1 MLRLIGI
8 GAQKAG
14 TTWLYQQLRQ
24 HPRVRFPAGKEVH
37 FWDREYPSASGE
49 AYRALF
55 SDDPGQVEC
64 DMTPAYSTLAEDVVR
79 QCRAVAPEA
88 RVVFVLR
95 NPIERAW
102 SSALMALER
111 SEMTIDEASD
121 QWFLDHF
128 FSRGSRLRGDYARTL
143 DIWRRQF
150 GHQHVLVLPYA
161 GLQED
166 PVAFLRQCA
175 EFVGL
180 DWIPA
185 WDPRILGKPVF
196 SGSGAPLPPH
206 LRERLRELYAP
217 LIAQLEGQI
226 PWDPRCWLD

>member
-24 HPRVRFPAGKEVH
+24 HPRVRFPAGKEAH
-37 FWDREYPSASGE
+37 FWDREYPFASGE

-55 SDDPGQVEC
+55 SDDPEQVEC
-64 DMTPAYSTLAEDVVR
+64 DITPAYSTLAEDVVR

-111 SEMTIDEASD
+111 AEMTIDEASD

-128 FSRGSRLRGDYARTL
+128 FSRGSRLRGSYARTL

-150 GHQHVLVLPYA
+150 GYQGVLVLPYA

-175 EFVGL
+175 EFAGL

-185 WDPRILGKPVF
+185 WDPGTLGKPVF
-196 SGSGAPLPPH
+196 AGNGAALPPH

-217 LIAQLEGQI
+217 VIAQLEGEI